1 MKAFE
6 LIQILCRG
14 FVEIEHCGTCEFGSS
29 DLSELVCH
37 FGHGIDWQ
45 GHFKKGK
52 YFYCWQPSDED
63 PAFDDWTLKGD
74 FIVASEGYYCLY
86 FVED

>member
-14 FVEIEHCGTCEFGSS
+14 FVDIEQCGTCEFNSNN
-29 DLSELVCH
+29 LSELVH
-37 FGHGIDWQ
+37 QFGHGIDWQ

-52 YFYCWQPSDED
+52 YFYYWQPSDED

-74 FIVASEGYYCLY
+74 FVTASEGYYCLY
-86 FVED
+86 FIEN